1 MKCLT
6 LLGPAALFVL
16 FASGCNQTESSQT
29 SSSSSGTMST
39 SAQVTPSA
47 TSAETPSSQ
56 PAPAMASA
64 QPPGEPAGSAQPVE
78 MPGGLRYVDLKV
90 GDGDIAEAGLTASVH
105 YTGWLTDGTKFD
117 SSVDRGQPFEF
128 KIGGGGV
135 IRGWEEG
142 VKGMRIGGKRK
153 LTIPPDM
160 GYGANGYP
168 PVIPANATLV
178 FDIELLGLRH

>member
-1 MKCLT
+1 MKFSCLSGAAAVLV
-6 LLGPAALFVL
+6 LL
-16 FASGCNQTESSQT
+16 ASGCNQTQSSQT
-29 SSSSSGTMST
+29 RSSSSGTTST
-39 SAQVTPSA
+39 SARVTPSTTA
-47 TSAETPSSQ
+47 AETPSSE

-64 QPPGEPAGSAQPVE
+64 QPPGEPVGSAVSVE
-78 MPGGLRYVDLKV
+78 LPGGLRYVDLKV
-90 GDGDIAEAGLTASVH
+90 GDGNIAEAGLTASVH
-105 YTGWLTDGTKFD
+105 YTGWLLDGSKFD

-128 KIGGGGV
+128 RIGGGGV

-178 FDIELLGLRH
+178 FDIELLGLHR